1 MQFES
6 CLYICTCNSQA
17 NLQIKK
23 MKQVKME
30 KNILVTGASSGF
42 GLLLANELHK
52 RGYKVIGTSRS
63 PEKIQSAVPFKMLAL
78 DITDE
83 NSIKDFSKHLF
94 SEIKQLDVLINNA
107 GFYLSGLAE
116 ETTISQGKQQLD
128 TNFWGT
134 VMLTNELLPYFRNQR
149 FGKIITVGSI
159 MGLISLPGGAY
170 YAASKHALEGYF
182 KALRFE
188 LNEFNIKVS
197 MVEPV
202 GFKTN
207 IITNSKVAENK
218 ISDYDKYRTTLEDYT
233 KDLFSKSEEPTA
245 VVGTLLK
252 LVENENPQFNNPV
265 GKGSSLFPA
274 IQYFS
279 FKTFENS
286 VIKNVNKF
294 KK

>member
-1 MQFES
+1 
-6 CLYICTCNSQA
+6 
-17 NLQIKK
+17 
-23 MKQVKME
+23 MK

-42 GLLLANELHK
+42 GLLVANELHK
-52 RGYKVIGTSRS
+52 RGYNVIGTSRN
-63 PEKIQSAVPFKMLAL
+63 PEKNQSSLPFKMLAL
-78 DITDE
+78 DITDD
-83 NSIKDFSKHLF
+83 NSIKSFSKLLF

-116 ETTISQGKQQLD
+116 ETSIEQGKQQLD

-134 VMLTNELLPYFRNQR
+134 VMLTNELLPYFRKQR
-149 FGKIITVGSI
+149 SGKIITVGSI

-182 KALRFE
+182 QALRFE
-188 LNEFNIKVS
+188 LKEFNIKVS

-207 IITNSKVAENK
+207 IVTNSKVAENK
-218 ISDYDKYRTTLEDYT
+218 ISDYDAYRTTLEDYT
-233 KDLFSKSEEPTA
+233 KDLFTKSEEPTA
-245 VVGTLLK
+245 VVETLLK
-252 LVENENPQFNNPV
+252 LVENENPNFNHPV
-265 GKGSSLFPA
+265 GKGSTLFPA

-286 VIKNVNKF
+286 MIKNINKF
-294 KK
+294 KNKK

>member
-1 MQFES
+1 M
-6 CLYICTCNSQA
+6 
-17 NLQIKK
+17 KK
-23 MKQVKME
+23 NV
-30 KNILVTGASSGF
+30 LVTGASSGF
-42 GLLLANELHK
+42 GLLLAKELYK
-52 RGYKVIGTSRS
+52 KGYNVIGTSRN
-63 PEKIQSAVPFKMLAL
+63 PEKMQSTVPFKVLTL
-78 DITDE
+78 DITNDSSI
-83 NSIKDFSKHLF
+83 NSFGRNLF
-94 SEIKQLDVLINNA
+94 AEIDKLDVLINNA

-116 ETTISQGKQQLD
+116 ETTIEQGKQQFE

-134 VMLTNELLPYFRNQR
+134 IKLTNELLPYFRKQR

-159 MGLISLPGGAY
+159 MGLISLPSGAY

-207 IITNSKVAENK
+207 IVTNSKVAENK
-218 ISDYDKYRTTLEDYT
+218 INDYGTYRTALEAYT

-245 VVGTLLK
+245 VVKALLK
-252 LVENENPQFNNPV
+252 LVENENPNFNHPV

-286 VIKNVNKF
+286 VIKSIDKF

>member
-1 MQFES
+1 MTLH
-6 CLYICTCNSQA
+6 LY
-17 NLQIKK
+17 LQNASKITKQNY
-23 MKQVKME
+23 MKQT
-30 KNILVTGASSGF
+30 ILVTGASSGF
-42 GLLLANELHK
+42 GLLVANKLHES
-52 RGYKVIGTSRS
+52 GYNVIGTSRD
-63 PEKIQSAVPFKMLAL
+63 PEKYQSKLPFKLLPL
-78 DITDE
+78 DIANDH
-83 NSIKDFSKHLF
+83 SIESFGNELFKH
-94 SEIKQLDVLINNA
+94 IRQLDVLINNA

-116 ETTISQGKQQLD
+116 ETSIEQGKKQLD

-134 VMLTNELLPYFRNQR
+134 VKLTNELLPYFRKQR

-182 KALRFE
+182 RALRFE

-207 IITNSKVAENK
+207 IISNSIVAENK
-218 ISDYDKYRTTLEDYT
+218 ISDYNVYRTKLEDYT
-233 KDLFSKSEEPTA
+233 KDLFAKSEEPTA
-245 VVGTLLK
+245 VIETLLK
-252 LVENENPQFNNPV
+252 LVERENPNFNHPV

-279 FKTFENS
+279 YKTFENS
-286 VIKNVNKF
+286 VIKNINKF

>member
-1 MQFES
+1 
-6 CLYICTCNSQA
+6 
-17 NLQIKK
+17 
-23 MKQVKME
+23 MKQ
-30 KNILVTGASSGF
+30 NILVTGASSGF
-42 GLLLANELHK
+42 GLLVANELHK
-52 RGYKVIGTSRS
+52 QGYNVIGTSRN
-63 PEKIQSAVPFKMLAL
+63 PEKNQLLLPFKMLAL
-78 DITDE
+78 DITDD
-83 NSIKDFSKHLF
+83 NSIQSFSQKLF
-94 SEIKQLDVLINNA
+94 DEIDTLDVLINNA

-116 ETTISQGKQQLD
+116 ETSISQGKQQLE

-134 VMLTNELLPYFRNQR
+134 VKLTNELLPYFRKQR
-149 FGKIITVGSI
+149 FGKIITIGSI

-182 KALRFE
+182 RALRFE

-207 IITNSKVAENK
+207 IVSNSKVAENK
-218 ISDYDKYRTTLEDYT
+218 ISDYDLYRKTLEDYT
-233 KDLFSKSEEPTA
+233 KDLFTKSEEATP
-245 VVGTLLK
+245 VIRTLLK
-252 LVENENPQFNNPV
+252 LVKNESPNFNNTV
-265 GKGSSLFPA
+265 GKGSKLLPA

-286 VIKNVNKF
+286 VIKSINKF

>member
-83 NSIKDFSKHLF
+83 NSIKYFSKHLF

>member
-1 MQFES
+1 
-6 CLYICTCNSQA
+6 
-17 NLQIKK
+17 
-23 MKQVKME
+23 MK
-30 KNILVTGASSGF
+30 KNILITGASSGF

-52 RGYKVIGTSRS
+52 KGYNVIGTSRN
-63 PEKIQSAVPFKMLAL
+63 PQTAKSAVPFKMLAL
-78 DITDE
+78 DITDA
-83 NSIKDFSKHLF
+83 NSIKSFGKQLF
-94 SEIKQLDVLINNA
+94 AEIKELDVLINNA

-116 ETTISQGKQQLD
+116 ETTIEQGKQQLE

-134 VMLTNELLPYFRNQR
+134 IKLTNELLPYFRKQR

-159 MGLISLPGGAY
+159 MGLVSLPGGAY

-207 IITNSKVAENK
+207 IVTNSKVAENK
-218 ISDYDKYRTTLEDYT
+218 ISDYNEYRTTLEDYT
-233 KDLFSKSEEPTA
+233 KDLFTKSEEPTA
-245 VVGTLLK
+245 VVETLLK
-252 LVENENPQFNNPV
+252 LVENEKPNFNHPV

-279 FKTFENS
+279 FKTFEKS
-286 VIKNVNKF
+286 VIKNINKF